1 MRITAPGRSLSRL
14 FADSDL
20 PSWISLSRRMCSSD
34 FCQAAVSKS
43 ISYVFSMRQTGS
55 TPPASTNFRQALQG
69 EGQIVITGRN
79 VPFIPENPSNRYYYA
94 DMSDLSFK
102 SISELQVLLGEQLR
116 ALRLSKDLDQIA
128 TAEKA
133 GISEKALRNLE
144 AGRGSTVESFLRVLK
159 ALNSLDGLELL
170 APKPSVS
177 PLALLR
183 SSKTRQRVRQPL
195 ASRHRNP

>member
-1 MRITAPGRSLSRL
+1 MTI
-14 FADSDL
+14 
-20 PSWISLSRRMCSSD
+20 
-34 FCQAAVSKS
+34 
-43 ISYVFSMRQTGS
+43 
-55 TPPASTNFRQALQG
+55 N
-69 EGQIVITGRN
+69 GRN
-79 VPFIPENPSNRYYYA
+79 LPFILENPSNRYYYA
-94 DMSDLSFK
+94 GMSDLSFK
-102 SISELQVLLGEQLR
+102 SISDLQALLGDQLQ
-116 ALRLSKDLDQIA
+116 ALRLSKDLDQIT

-159 ALNSLDGLELL
+159 ALGSLDGLELL

-183 SSKTRQRVRQPL
+183 SSKTRQRVRQSS